1 MYSDADAF
9 CGDQSAYR
17 DKKMDFISKAQSEAV
32 LFSGLKVVSILAPFI
47 LSMSTL
53 RHNENTQSE
62 EVFIGWITWF

>member
-1 MYSDADAF
+1 
-9 CGDQSAYR
+9 
-17 DKKMDFISKAQSEAV
+17 MDFISKAQSEAV